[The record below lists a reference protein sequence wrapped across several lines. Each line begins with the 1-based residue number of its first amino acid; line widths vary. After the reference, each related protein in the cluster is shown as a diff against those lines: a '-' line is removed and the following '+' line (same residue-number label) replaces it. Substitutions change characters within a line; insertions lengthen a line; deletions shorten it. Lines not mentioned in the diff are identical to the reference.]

1 MTLDETLR
9 IEGGKVRAT
18 LIRLTGD
25 IDIAEDALQDA
36 LVVAVQKWERDG
48 VPGNPAAWLTTV
60 ARNKALDRLRREAGR
75 TRREREAM
83 RLLDDPEAPPD
94 GLDDRLRLIFTC
106 CHPALSPEARVA
118 LSLRTVCGLSTAE
131 AARAFLVPE
140 PTMGQRISR
149 AKKKIA
155 VARIPY
161 RVPEDFELPDRLPA
175 VLAVVYL
182 IFTTGHHAPSG
193 ALDSRFDLADEAIRL
208 ARLLVELMPDEAEI
222 MGLLALLLATH
233 ARSTTRLTRDGTIQ
247 LLADQDRSE
256 WDRAAIDEAPGLVDA
271 ALRRRRPGP
280 YQIQGAIAVLHGE
293 ASHFSNTDWAQ
304 IVDLYRM
311 LEVYQPTAV
320 VRVNRA
326 VAEAEASG
334 PEGGIGVAHQH
345 RGSRRLAPA
354 LVDACGPP
362 STCGQTS
369 SGSRGVPAR
378 SRLPDERLRS
388 PVPRSTARR
397 TRLIAA
403 MAQPIGAHKAH

>member
-1 MTLDETLR
+1 M
-9 IEGGKVRAT
+9 RAT

-25 IDIAEDALQDA
+25 IDIDEDALQDA

-256 WDRAAIDEAPGLVDA
+256 WDRAAIDEASGLVDA

-334 PEGGIGVAHQH
+334 PEAGLALLISIEGVDDWHLLWSTRADLLRRAGKPRAAVEAYQ
-345 RGSRRLAPA
+345 RALDCPMNDSDRRFLEVRLAE
-354 LVDACGPP
+354 LV
-362 STCGQTS
+362 
-369 SGSRGVPAR
+369 
-378 SRLPDERLRS
+378 
-388 PVPRSTARR
+388 
-397 TRLIAA
+397 
-403 MAQPIGAHKAH
+403 